1 MKKIILS
8 CALILSASLG
18 YSQLDRSVRPKAA
31 TPPTINIKDSYV
43 FKTDNGITVILSE
56 NHKLPRVSIQLVTG
70 SDPMSEG
77 SKAGLSEVAGQL
89 IMSGTSNRTKD
100 VLDNEI
106 DYIGATLS
114 ATGSSLYLSCLTKH
128 LPKGIDLMSDVLMN
142 ANFPDS
148 EFTRIKKLNESGL
161 LSAKSSAD
169 AMGANAEKKANFP
182 KGHPYGEV
190 MTEESLNAIT
200 KADVEGYYKSTF
212 TPQGSYLVIVGDMNQ
227 AQAKELVAKYF
238 STWKGGPAYK
248 EELGQG
254 NFNKGNRVIFV
265 KKTGAVQSKV
275 IVTYPIKIKQGDQ
288 NQIPLTVANGILGGG
303 GFGTRMMQ
311 NLREDKAYTYGCYS
325 SLDITNNGSY
335 FSVEGNF
342 RNDVTDSAIVQI
354 LSELSNITD
363 SYVKDTELD
372 LTKSVMAGGFARA
385 LENPQTVARFALN
398 IVRYNL
404 PSDYYQTY
412 LQKLGNVNKDAV
424 LDMTQTYFTAQ
435 NCNIIVV
442 GNEEILDKLKVFD
455 ADGKIEFFDAFGN
468 EVKEIK
474 PATISKEQLIEKYI
488 LATTAT
494 TSMKAANKKIS
505 KVKSIKQVMEMT
517 NPQLPSALVLTTYF
531 VAPNKSASKMEMQG
545 MMIQKEFFDGSKG
558 ASSNMQTG
566 KKELTEEEVAE
577 KKKDAGIFSEINYAK
592 NNTNYSLLGIESMD
606 GKDVYVLKVVDG
618 ENQSFDY
625 FDVNTF
631 HKVKSMNIQKAEG
644 EVVEVTRTFGD
655 YKEVNGILFPHSS
668 SLMLG
673 EMSLEGKLT
682 TIEING
688 KVDATVFQ

>member
-8 CALILSASLG
+8 CALILSASFG

-31 TPPTINIKDSYV
+31 TPPTINIKDSEV

-56 NHKLPRVSIQLVTG
+56 NHKLPKVSIQLVTG
-70 SDPMSEG
+70 SDPMAEG

-89 IMSGTSNRTKD
+89 IMSGTKNRSKD
-100 VLDNEI
+100 KLDNEI

-114 ATGSSLYLSCLTKH
+114 ATGTSLYLSCLTKH
-128 LPKGIDLMSDVLMN
+128 LPKGLDLMSDALLN
-142 ANFPDS
+142 ANFPES
-148 EFTRIKKLNESGL
+148 EFNRIKKLNESGL

-169 AMGANAEKKANFP
+169 AMASNAVQKANFP

-190 MTEESLNAIT
+190 MTEATLAAIT
-200 KADVEGYYKSTF
+200 KGDVENYYKTVF
-212 TPQGSYLVIVGDMNQ
+212 TPQGSYLVIVGDMNK
-227 AQAKELVAKYF
+227 AQAKEMVEKYF

-248 EELGQG
+248 EELGEG
-254 NFNKGNRVIFV
+254 TFSKGNRVIFV

-275 IVTYPIKIKQGDQ
+275 IVSYPIKIKQGDQ

-354 LSELSNITD
+354 LKELDNITD
-363 SYVKDTELD
+363 SYVKDTEID
-372 LTKSVMAGGFARA
+372 LTKSVMAGNFARA

-412 LQKLGNVNKDAV
+412 LQKLGKVDKDAV
-424 LDMTQTYFTAQ
+424 LEMSQTYFTAQ

-455 ADGKIEFFDAFGN
+455 ADGKIELFDAFGN
-468 EVKEIK
+468 EMKEMK
-474 PATISKEQLIEKYI
+474 PATISKEQLVEKYI
-488 LATTAT
+488 LATTA
-494 TSMKAANKKIS
+494 SANMKAANKKIS
-505 KVKSIKQVMEMT
+505 KVKSIKQVTEMT
-517 NPQLPSALVLTTYF
+517 NPQIPSPLILTTYY

-545 MMIQKEFFDGSKG
+545 MMLQKDFFDGTKG

-566 KKELTEEEVAE
+566 KKDLTEEEIAE
-577 KKKDAGIFSEINYAK
+577 KKKDAGIFSELNYIK
-592 NNTNYSLLGIESMD
+592 NNVNYTLLGIEEMN
-606 GKDVYVLKVVDG
+606 GKDVYVMKVVDG
-618 ENQSFDY
+618 DNQTFDY

-631 HKVKSMNIQKAEG
+631 YKVKSVSIQKSEDD
-644 EVVEVTRTFGD
+644 VVEVSRTFGD

-673 EMSLEGKLT
+673 EMGLDGKLT
-682 TIEING
+682 SIEING
-688 KVDATVFQ
+688 KIEATVFQ

>member
-468 EVKEIK
+468 EVKEMK

-488 LATTAT
+488 LATTNT

-505 KVKSIKQVMEMT
+505 KVKSVKQVTEMT

-566 KKELTEEEVAE
+566 KKELTEEEIAD
-577 KKKDAGIFSEINYAK
+577 KKKDGGIFSELNYAK
-592 NNTNYSLLGIESMD
+592 NNTNYTLLGIETMD

-631 HKVKSMNIQKAEG
+631 YKVKAMNIQKAEG